1 MALLIESYHIRE
13 VRPLYNQLKQIVERR
28 ERFALATVVEAGKR
42 ELLGQKLL
50 VAESGTFGALKG
62 TQLGARIKSLAEE
75 ALKKEDVCL
84 FEIADDVGAQSILV
98 ECFHPV
104 ARLLVL
110 GGGHIARPLVK
121 IASLLNYEIT
131 VIDDRPAFANSERFS
146 EAKEV
151 ICDDFVRALKHQRID
166 PGTSVVIV
174 TRGHKH
180 DLDCL
185 KHVLQYEPGYVG
197 MIGSRRRIK
206 LVKEHLIESG
216 YPRDRV
222 DRVYMPIG
230 LDIGAETPEEIA
242 VSIAAQLVEVRRGVA
257 FYPMPP
263 TSTSEQWDLLARMLE
278 YVNRGEPLVA
288 ATVIRTKGSTPRKP
302 GAKMLVLPDGS
313 CFGTIGGGCGEA
325 EVRNEALMLFDSP
338 GIKVYRVMLHADIAA
353 EEGMACG
360 GEMDVFLERL
370 V

>member
-1 MALLIESYHIRE
+1 MYK
-13 VRPLYNQLKQIVERR
+13 QLEHIVERR
-28 ERFALATVVEAGKR
+28 EKFALVTVIEAEQR
-42 ELLGQKLL
+42 ELVGQKIL
-50 VAESGTFGALKG
+50 VAESSIYGTIKG
-62 TQLGARIKSLAEE
+62 IQIVAKIKSLAEE
-75 ALKKEDVCL
+75 ALKKDDLCL
-84 FEIADDVGAQSILV
+84 VEIANAGTLRILI

-110 GGGHIARPLVK
+110 GGGHIAKPLVK

-131 VIDDRPAFANSERFS
+131 VIDDRPDFASSERFP

-151 ICDDFVRALKHQRID
+151 ICDDFIRALKHQRID
-166 PGTSVVIV
+166 SGTSVVIV

-185 KHVLQYEPGYVG
+185 KHVLRYEPGYVG
-197 MIGSRRRIK
+197 MIGSRRRVK

-216 YPRDRV
+216 YPPDRV

-257 FYPMPP
+257 CYPMLP
-263 TSTSEQWDLLARMLE
+263 TSNSEQWELLERILE
-278 YVNRGEPLVA
+278 YVKRREPVVA
-288 ATVIRTKGSTPRKP
+288 ATVIRTKGSTPRNP
-302 GAKMLVLPDGS
+302 GAKMLVLPDGR
-313 CFGTIGGGCGEA
+313 CIGTIGGGCGEA
-325 EVRNEALMLFDSP
+325 EVRNEALMLFDSS
-338 GIKVYRVMLHADIAA
+338 GVKVHRVMLHADIAE

-360 GEMDVFLERL
+360 GEMEIFLERL

>member
-1 MALLIESYHIRE
+1 MYK
-13 VRPLYNQLKQIVERR
+13 QLKHIVERR
-28 ERFALATVVEAGKR
+28 EKFALATIIEAEKR
-42 ELLGQKLL
+42 ELVGQKIL
-50 VAESGTFGALKG
+50 VAESRTFGTLKG
-62 TQLGARIKSLAEE
+62 TQLVAKIKSLAEE
-75 ALKKEDVCL
+75 ALKKGDLCL
-84 FEIADDVGAQSILV
+84 VEIASDAGALRILI

-110 GGGHIARPLVK
+110 GGGHIAQPLVK

-131 VIDDRPAFANSERFS
+131 VIDDRPAFANSERFPS
-146 EAKEV
+146 AKEV
-151 ICDDFVRALKHQRID
+151 ICDDFVRALKYQKID

-185 KHVLQYEPGYVG
+185 KHVLRYEPGYVG

-206 LVKEHLIESG
+206 LVREHLIESG
-216 YPRDRV
+216 YPPDRV

-257 FYPMPP
+257 CYPMSP
-263 TSTSEQWDLLARMLE
+263 TSNSEQWELLERMLE

-302 GAKMLVLPDGS
+302 GAKMLVLPDGR
-313 CFGTIGGGCGEA
+313 CIGTIGGGCGEA
-325 EVRNEALMLFDSP
+325 EVRSEALMLFDSP
-338 GIKVYRVMLHADIAA
+338 GVKVYRVMLHADIAA

-360 GEMDVFLERL
+360 GEMDVFLERM